1 MGGSRPATG
10 TDGDHV
16 SESAVSPTPAGIYD
30 YVLGGTHHTAA
41 DRIAAEKAL
50 AAAPEGRAAIIE
62 NRAFMQRAV
71 RFVAERGIRQY
82 IDLGSG
88 YPTVGPVHEIAAE
101 KIPDPRVLYV
111 DYDPA
116 VVARSRRII
125 QAPKVTAATYDLRD
139 PQRILTSPELAELF
153 DWSQPIA
160 VLMVAVLHFVT
171 DEEGP
176 ERIVAAF
183 RERMAPGSY
192 LVLSHA
198 CFGENADGARQGARG
213 WSRARSQMT
222 LRTREDI
229 RSFFAGLELA
239 DPGLVTVQEWGTASP
254 APTGQA
260 VVLAGVARMPHEVSA
275 EGHVVAK
282 ARHRQ

>member
-10 TDGDHV
+10 TDSHHI
-16 SESAVSPTPAGIYD
+16 SERAVSPTPAGIYD

-41 DRIAAEKAL
+41 DRAAAEKAL

-71 RFVAERGIRQY
+71 RFVAESGVRQY

-88 YPTVGPVHEIAAE
+88 YPTVGPVHTIAAE
-101 KIPDPRVLYV
+101 EIPDPRVLYV

-125 QAPKVTAATYDLRD
+125 RAPKVTAATYDLRD
-139 PQRILTSPELAELF
+139 PEQILAGPESAELF

-183 RERMAPGSY
+183 RERMTPGSY

-198 CFGENADGARQGARG
+198 SFGENADGARQGARG
-213 WSRARSQMT
+213 WSRAKSQMT

-229 RSFFAGLELA
+229 GSFFTGLELA
-239 DPGLVTVQEWGTASP
+239 DPGLVTVQEWGTTSP

-260 VVLAGVARMPHEVSA
+260 VVLAGVARMP
-275 EGHVVAK
+275 
-282 ARHRQ
+282 